1 MDKEFD
7 AREVYIR
14 QPRPPSALHPE
25 FPNPQNLLP
34 STLNPKSSEP
44 QPRPPSALHP
54 EFPNPQ
60 NPSSQLPTLDSESSA
75 APNPESLKPEQSAL
89 DPGIPN
95 TKALPPNP
103 KP

>member
-14 QPRPPSALHPE
+14 
-25 FPNPQNLLP
+25 
-34 STLNPKSSEP
+34 

-75 APNPESLKPEQSAL
+75 APNPEFLKPEQSAPQ
-89 DPGIPN
+89 DPGILN
-95 TKALPPNP
+95 IKALHSEQSNLKFGCRSWPWPPAILLLSVTA
-103 KP
+103 